1 MPYFEAA
8 SSALLVD
15 SLCGADANPRLRT
28 IVDAVIRHL
37 HAAVKETA
45 LTPEEWLTAIS
56 FLTRTGQMCDDKR
69 QEFILLSDVLGI
81 SMLVD
86 ALATQRGPTATENTV
101 LGPFYV
107 SNAPRYENGADIRI
121 EKKGEA
127 ALIEGTVTD
136 LTGKPV
142 PGANIEVWQADAD
155 GFYDVQ
161 RPTSIPEGNLRG
173 QFASNERGEYHFV
186 TAKPRHYS
194 IPCDGPVGELLD
206 GLARPA
212 IRPAHIHFIVS
223 APGFE
228 RVTTHFFVADC
239 PYLDQDPV
247 LGVKASLI
255 AEFRRPANAHNGPEH
270 EAQAIEW
277 AARCD
282 FALAPQRS

>member
-1 MPYFEAA
+1 MAYFETEQ
-8 SSALLVD
+8 SALLVD
-15 SLCGADANPRLRT
+15 SRCGATANPRLRT
-28 IVDAVIRHL
+28 IADALVRHL

-45 LTPEEWLTAIS
+45 LTPEEWMTAIS
-56 FLTRTGQMCDDKR
+56 FLTRTGHMCDDKR

-86 ALATQRGPTATENTV
+86 ALATQRGPGATENTV

-121 EKKGEA
+121 AKKGET

-136 LTGKPV
+136 LAGKPV
-142 PGANIEVWQADAD
+142 SGANIEVWQADAD

-161 RPTSIPEGNLRG
+161 RPTSTPEGNLRG
-173 QFASNERGEYHFV
+173 QFTSDDLGQFHFV
-186 TAKPRHYS
+186 TAKPLHYS
-194 IPCDGPVGELLD
+194 IPCDGPVGELLE

-212 IRPAHIHFIVS
+212 IRPAHLHFIVS

-228 RVTTHFFVADC
+228 RVTTHFFVHDC

-247 LGVKASLI
+247 LGVKTSLI
-255 AEFRRPANAHNGPEH
+255 TEFRRPDAPSNDRGLGLEPI
-270 EAQAIEW
+270 QW
-277 AARCD
+277 AAQCD
-282 FALAPQRS
+282 FVLSPQRS

>member
-1 MPYFEAA
+1 MPYFEAPR
-8 SSALLVD
+8 SALLVN
-15 SLCGADANPRLRT
+15 SLCGADANPRLRL
-28 IVDAVIRHL
+28 IVDAVVRHL
-37 HAAVKETA
+37 HAAIKETA
-45 LTPEEWLTAIS
+45 LTPEEWITAIS

-86 ALATQRGPTATENTV
+86 ALATQRGPGATENTV

-107 SNAPRYENGADIRI
+107 SDAPRHENGADIRL

-127 ALIEGTVTD
+127 TLIEGTVTD
-136 LTGKPV
+136 LSGQPIS
-142 PGANIEVWQADAD
+142 GANIEVWQADTD

-161 RPTSIPEGNLRG
+161 RPATIPEGNLRG
-173 QFASNERGEYHFV
+173 QFTSSEQGGYHFV
-186 TAKPRHYS
+186 TAKPLHYS

-228 RVTTHFFVADC
+228 RVTTHFFVDDC
-239 PYLDQDPV
+239 PYLQQDPV

-255 AEFRRPANAHNGPEH
+255 AEFRRPACSHDSPEPG
-270 EAQAIEW
+270 ATQW

-282 FALAPQRS
+282 FALSPK